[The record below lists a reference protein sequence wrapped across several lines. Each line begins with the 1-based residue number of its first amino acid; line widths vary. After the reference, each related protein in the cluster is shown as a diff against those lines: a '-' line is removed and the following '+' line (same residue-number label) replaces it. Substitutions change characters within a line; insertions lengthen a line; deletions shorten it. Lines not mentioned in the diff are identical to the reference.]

1 MAKNDYPTI
10 RVDKTQLVWPSKF
23 DAEGNVRPVEK
34 VILPFQT
41 VETVNES
48 KTDRE
53 TNLQFRW
60 RGEEPEG
67 WRNRLIWGD
76 NKVIMSSL
84 LPEFEGKIDLI
95 YIDPPFATGQ
105 DFSFRTQVGDQ
116 EVTKQPSIIEEKAYR
131 DTWGKYGPGH
141 QLDSYLEMMYERLV
155 LMGDLLSDKGSI
167 YVHLDHRLCAHIKC
181 LCDAIFPDCFR
192 NLVTWRRQIPR
203 GMKVHARFMPFSAD
217 YLLFYSKS
225 DGATWNEIT
234 KETTISVQEAGRK
247 YMKDERGFFRTSDP
261 GTYSNESLVR
271 LYKEGRIHVTK
282 GGRVIIENGKL
293 RVTRGTIGVKYYRE
307 RTGDGILE
315 ETVADNI
322 WDDVPGMGVV
332 SSEYVGFPTQKP
344 RGLLERVIRASSN
357 EGDFVADFFCGSG
370 TTGVVS
376 EKLGRRWIMCDLS
389 KWAIQVTRKRLL
401 GIEGCKPF
409 DIQNLGNYQRHKLAA
424 NGRAGPVRYLKFIL
438 DLYRA
443 EFQTGF
449 RMLHGKKGRAM
460 VHVGSVDSPITLREI
475 REALAEAKE
484 AGARE
489 VHFLGWDFEMG
500 LHDLVGQVGEDY
512 GVKVRLVSIPRES
525 LEVTD
530 PAKEHLRFFD
540 LNYLDV
546 KSKVEGRKATVT
558 IKDFVIANPEYLPE
572 EVQKNLKKFSDT
584 IDYWAVDW
592 DYKGDTFHNGWQDFR
607 TRKKR
612 TLKTEANH
620 AYEKKG
626 TCRILVKVVD
636 VFGND
641 TTKLLEVKVK

>member
-1 MAKNDYPTI
+1 MAKRDYPTI

-23 DAEGNVRPVEK
+23 DQAGNVRPVEK
-34 VILPFQT
+34 TILPFQT

-48 KTDRE
+48 KADRE
-53 TNLQFRW
+53 AGLLFRH

-76 NKVIMSSL
+76 NKVVMSSL
-84 LPEFEGKIDLI
+84 LPELAGKIDLI

-131 DTWGKYGPGH
+131 DTWGRG
-141 QLDSYLEMMYERLV
+141 LDSYLSTMYDRFLLMRELLSNNGSILIHCDDHVNYLLRAQAQEIFGPDCFLNEIVWQRVSSHNDGKRFGRVHDTVFWYAKSTGASHTYNRQTRRVEEPEIAKKFPKIDKETGQRYFLGNLSAAGPGPARRFGNKMITPPAGAHWRYAQDRINELVEKGIIEFSSTGRPCLRLYYDPHKS
-155 LMGDLLSDKGSI
+155 LQAQDIWGDLLMGQGVK
-167 YVHLDHRLCAHIKC
+167 
-181 LCDAIFPDCFR
+181 
-192 NLVTWRRQIPR
+192 VTHYDTEKPE
-203 GMKVHARFMPFSAD
+203 KF
-217 YLLFYSKS
+217 L
-225 DGATWNEIT
+225 
-234 KETTISVQEAGRK
+234 
-247 YMKDERGFFRTSDP
+247 
-261 GTYSNESLVR
+261 
-271 LYKEGRIHVTK
+271 GRIVK
-282 GGRVIIENGKL
+282 AASEEGGL
-293 RVTRGTIGVKYYRE
+293 
-307 RTGDGILE
+307 
-315 ETVADNI
+315 
-322 WDDVPGMGVV
+322 
-332 SSEYVGFPTQKP
+332 
-344 RGLLERVIRASSN
+344 
-357 EGDFVADFFCGSG
+357 VADFFCGSG
-370 TTGVVS
+370 TTGVVA

-401 GIEGCKPF
+401 GIDECRPF
-409 DIQNLGNYQRHKLAA
+409 QILNLGNYQRHKLAA
-424 NGRAGPVRYLKFIL
+424 NGRAGPVRYVRFIL
-438 DLYRA
+438 DLYRG

-475 REALAEAKE
+475 REALAEAKDL
-484 AGARE
+484 GVRE

-500 LHDLVGQVGEDY
+500 LHDLVDQVGEEFA
-512 GVKVRLVSIPRES
+512 VKVRLVSIPRES

-530 PAKEHLRFFD
+530 PAREHLRFFD

-546 KSKVEGRKATVT
+546 APAVKGRKATVT
-558 IKDFVIANPEYLPE
+558 IKDFVIANPEYLPD
-572 EVQKNLKKFSDT
+572 EVREGLKKFSDT

-620 AYEKKG
+620 EYEKKG
-626 TCRILVKVVD
+626 AYRILVKVVD

-641 TTKLLEVKVK
+641 TTKVLEVKVK